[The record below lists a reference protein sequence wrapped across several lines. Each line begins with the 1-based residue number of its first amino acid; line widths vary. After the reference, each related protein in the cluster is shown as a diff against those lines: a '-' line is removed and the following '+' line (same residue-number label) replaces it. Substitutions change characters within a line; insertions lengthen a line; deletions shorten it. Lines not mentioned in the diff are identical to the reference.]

1 MKEKYGS
8 NFLIGLLFGSL
19 VVLLFWYYQKSTS
32 AEDGALAL
40 LDRLAEAQARLRALQ
55 DERRAADGGRVT
67 AVPVPSAAPPQAQD
81 DLTRVK
87 GIGPVFASRLQ
98 GANITSIAQL
108 ASLPAAQ
115 VMEILQVPEGR
126 AVDILAAAQSALM

>member
-55 DERRAADGGRVT
+55 EESRAGGTRTT
-67 AVPVPSAAPPQAQD
+67 AVSVPPATQPQTQD

-98 GANITSIAQL
+98 AADITTITQL
-108 ASLPAAQ
+108 ASLPVAQ
-115 VMEILQVPEGR
+115 VMEILQIPEWR
-126 AVDILAAAQSALM
+126 AVDILAAAQAALV

>member
-19 VVLLFWYYQKSTS
+19 VVLLIWYYQKSTS

-55 DERRAADGGRVT
+55 EEGRAGGARTT
-67 AVPVPSAAPPQAQD
+67 AVSVPPAAPSPAQD

-87 GIGPVFASRLQ
+87 GIGPVFAKRLQ
-98 GANITSIAQL
+98 AANITTIAQL

-115 VMEILQVPEGR
+115 VMEILQIPERR